1 MKRLFT
7 LLSALL
13 TLAVAVNAQSASYDQ
28 FPIKVTSGL
37 TGNSIISQYYWDS
50 PTYTFAKAVDGI
62 RITFLKNNTGE
73 TYNGFPMVALA
84 ELTVYNRSNN
94 IIDYPT
100 SKIGTNSLEASE
112 GSLAS
117 IADNNW
123 DSYYHSAWKYA
134 AITPEDYVYIDIKFS
149 QPQTTFSLTLVSRNL
164 KIAPESIVIT
174 ESGVKYEGDGNSGGN
189 SGNGE
194 EENDSDNNG
203 GSGSSDIVVEP
214 VDIFNEDIC
223 YIYLRNGGIDAY
235 RRSTME
241 GDYTIENGT
250 LTIKLKDG
258 TTATYAKAEYDSCT
272 SVRPELPTMTS
283 YKFNNKYNANLNVD
297 AIADSVESRMKFSLN
312 AIGKSLTA
320 SFNLS
325 DDRAVAYVGQK
336 LQTSKESRV
345 RFDKPIHYAVT
356 YPGYNIIQKVKVKDE
371 VWDYGE
377 EIVEEIPL
385 SIDML
390 STNKPSEVGDDL
402 GNMIDDNPAT
412 VFHTVY
418 GANYD
423 ASVIPYIQIALNNPV
438 QNVRFY
444 YMSRTMGNYNPTG
457 LKLYASNDGS
467 DWTPVAQYT
476 TADGLPID
484 PAGAEFTSP
493 TIALGQKYK
502 YLRLEQT
509 SSEYHN
515 NHMVFAEFRLYE
527 VTPGSGEPT
536 LVEEAVYE
544 TLKIP
549 FGRLYTV
556 DIEWLTDRQNAV
568 PRIDIDVEGGFS
580 ITSKDYY
587 RKANFRITGYGVYE
601 DFEDSVQIKGRGNS
615 TWGYPKKPYRLKF
628 DKKKKPFGLTNGK
641 SWVLLANYQRGS
653 LMANAIAMKVGQ
665 LAEAQY
671 TNHIIPVEVY
681 MNGEYLGSYMFTE
694 KVGFGNNSVDIDEDL
709 GTGYMLELDDYYDE
723 TFKFKSSSYQLP
735 VNVKEPDLSDIEDAT
750 EAQQKFQNIKNDF
763 NAFETAL
770 YNGEDIAYYLDLDA
784 AARFMLANDLV
795 LNQEL
800 GHPKSTYLWRED
812 YTNPASKITFGPLWD
827 FDWGFGYESTSSYCV
842 TGATSSILSYNMAHK
857 TGYSFFYDLMN
868 NEQFK
873 KHYLKVWKEFA
884 QKGHI
889 QEVIEYMD
897 DYYNFAKSSFENNY
911 MLWYDG
917 YGYDSDI
924 DRMQQWMQQRHD
936 FILANLDNVDITDI
950 LYTLTGDVDC
960 NNTLT
965 VHDISLAV
973 NKLAGNEAQGFNF
986 KKADINNN
994 GRIDKGDIN
1003 NITGQ
1008 VLAAD
1013 PVSSIYYF
1021 NTPMTDALLV
1031 TDNFEA
1037 IIEEKSELPLTIN
1050 EFGDREY
1057 KSIQIDVELPAG
1069 AVLSDAAFTE
1079 IADNSVV
1086 QFNQIG
1092 ENSYRVVSYLP
1103 DNGTYS
1109 NNEAFANLSLSIA
1122 EVIPEEEC
1130 TVKLTNILV
1139 VDNDNTERR
1148 LDNLNVSFTISTG
1161 ISSTAATATVRGGE
1175 QLTIALL
1182 KAQNVDVYAV
1192 DGRKMLSIQAG
1203 EGTTKVDLPA
1213 GIYVVLGKKV
1223 IIR

>member
-1 MKRLFT
+1 MRKLFT
-7 LLSALL
+7 LLTTLL
-13 TLAVAVNAQSASYDQ
+13 TLAVAVNAQSAGYDQ

-37 TGNSIISQYYWDS
+37 TDKSIISQHYWDS
-50 PTYTFAKAVDGI
+50 PMYTFEKAVKGI
-62 RITFLKNNTGE
+62 RITFLKNNTDQS
-73 TYNGFPMVALA
+73 YNGFPMVALA
-84 ELTVYNRSNN
+84 ELTVYNRYNKL
-94 IIDYPT
+94 IDYPT
-100 SKIGTNSLEASE
+100 AQLETNSLEASE
-112 GSLAS
+112 GSLES

-134 AITPEDYVYIDIKFS
+134 AITPEDYVYIDLKFS
-149 QPQTTFSLTLVSRNL
+149 QPQTSFSLTLVSRNL
-164 KIAPESIVIT
+164 RLAPESIVIT
-174 ESGVKYEGDGNSGGN
+174 ESGVKYDGGDDSGNSGDGNGGGDN
-189 SGNGE
+189 NGN
-194 EENDSDNNG
+194 NNG
-203 GSGSSDIVVEP
+203 GSSEIEFTP
-214 VDIFNEDIC
+214 VDVFNENIC
-223 YIYLRNGGIDAY
+223 YVYLKDGGIDAY
-235 RRSTME
+235 QRTAMD
-241 GDYTIENGT
+241 GDYTIKDGT
-250 LTIKLKDG
+250 LSIKMKDG
-258 TTATYAKAEYDSCT
+258 TTATYTQAEYDSCS

-297 AIADSVESRMKFSLN
+297 AIADSVKSRMNFALN

-336 LQTSKESRV
+336 LQTSKESRI

-377 EIVEEIPL
+377 EIVEEIAL
-385 SIDML
+385 SEDML
-390 STNKPSEVGDDL
+390 STNKPSEVGEDL
-402 GNMIDDNPAT
+402 GNMLDNDPAT
-412 VFHTVY
+412 IFHTVY
-418 GANYD
+418 GANFD
-423 ASVIPYIQIALNNPV
+423 ASIIPYIQIELKEAV
-438 QNVRFY
+438 KNVRFY
-444 YMSRTMGNYNPTG
+444 YMTRTIGNYNPTG
-457 LKLYASNDGS
+457 LKLYASNDGDS
-467 DWTPVAQYT
+467 WTPVAQYS

-493 TIALGQKYK
+493 TIDLKNEYK

-515 NHMVFAEFRLYE
+515 NHMVFSEFRLYE

-544 TLKIP
+544 TVKIP
-549 FGRLYTV
+549 FGRLYTI
-556 DIEWLTDRQNAV
+556 DIEWLTDRENSV
-568 PRIDIDVEGGFS
+568 PRIDIDVEGGLS

-694 KVGFGNNSVDIDEDL
+694 KVGFANNSVDIDEDL

-723 TFKFKSSSYQLP
+723 TFKFKSDSYYLP

-750 EAQQKFQNIKNDF
+750 EAQQKFQSIKNDF

-784 AARFMLANDLV
+784 AARFMLTNDLV

-812 YTNPASKITFGPLWD
+812 YTNLASKIIFGPLWD

-857 TGYSFFYDLMN
+857 TGYSFFYDLIN
-868 NEQFK
+868 NEEFK

-917 YGYDSDI
+917 YGYDSEI

-936 FILANLDNVDITDI
+936 FILANLEDVDITDI
-950 LYTLTGDVDC
+950 LYTLMGDVDC
-960 NNTLT
+960 NNALT

-973 NKLAGNEAQGFNF
+973 NKMAGGEAEAFNF
-986 KKADINNN
+986 KKADTNNN
-994 GRIDKGDIN
+994 GRIDKGDVT
-1003 NITGQ
+1003 NIASQ
-1008 VLAAD
+1008 VLASD
-1013 PVSSIYYF
+1013 PVSSIYYY
-1021 NTPMTDALLV
+1021 NTPMADALLV

-1037 IIEEKSELPLTIN
+1037 IMEEKSELPLTIK
-1050 EFGDREY
+1050 EFGEREY
-1057 KSIQIDVELPAG
+1057 KSIQIDVELPVG
-1069 AVLSDAAFTE
+1069 AVLSDATFTE
-1079 IADNSVV
+1079 IADNSVLR
-1086 QFNQIG
+1086 FNQIG

-1103 DNGTYS
+1103 DNDTYS
-1109 NNEAFANLSLSIA
+1109 NGDAFANLSLSIA

-1130 TVKLTNILV
+1130 TVKMTNILV
-1139 VDNDNTERR
+1139 VDNENIERR
-1148 LDNLNVSFTISTG
+1148 LDNINVNFTISTG
-1161 ISSTAATATVRGGE
+1161 ISATAATATVRGGE
-1175 QLTIALL
+1175 QLTISLL

-1192 DGRKMLSIQAG
+1192 DGRKVLGIQAG

>member
-7 LLSALL
+7 LLTALL
-13 TLAVAVNAQSASYDQ
+13 TFIVAVNAQSASYDQ
-28 FPIKVTSGL
+28 FPIKVTGGL
-37 TGNSIISQYYWDS
+37 TNNSIISQYYWDS
-50 PTYTFAKAVDGI
+50 PIYTFAKAVDGI

-73 TYNGFPMVALA
+73 SFKGFPIVAIA
-84 ELTVYNRSNN
+84 DITVYDRSYN
-94 IIDYPT
+94 IIDYPAD
-100 SKIGTNSLEASE
+100 KITTNSLEASE
-112 GSLAS
+112 GSLAG

-134 AITPEDYVYIDIKFS
+134 SITPEDYVYIDIKFNK
-149 QPQTTFSLTLVSRNL
+149 PQTSFCFTIISRNL
-164 KIAPESIVIT
+164 KTAPESIIIT
-174 ESGVKYEGDGNSGGN
+174 ESGVKYDGSGESGGN
-189 SGNGE
+189 SGSNGDN
-194 EENDSDNNG
+194 NDSEG
-203 GSGSSDIVVEP
+203 GSNGDIEFEP
-214 VDIFNEDIC
+214 VDIFSEDIC
-223 YIYLRNGGIDAY
+223 YVYLRNGGIDAY
-235 RRSTME
+235 QRSTME
-241 GDYTIENGT
+241 GDYTIQNDT
-250 LTIKLKDG
+250 LAIKMKDG
-258 TTATYAKAEYDSCT
+258 TTATYSQAEYDSCS

-297 AIADSVESRMKFSLN
+297 VIADSVESVMNFSLN

-325 DDRAVAYVGQK
+325 DNRAVAYVGQH
-336 LQTSKESRV
+336 LQTSKESRI

-385 SIDML
+385 SADML

-402 GNMIDDNPAT
+402 DNMLDNNPST

-418 GANYD
+418 GANYN
-423 ASVIPYIQIALNNPV
+423 ASVIPYIQIELKETV

-444 YMSRTMGNYNPTG
+444 YMSRTSGNYNPTG
-457 LKLYASNDGS
+457 LKLYASNDGYE
-467 DWTPVAQYT
+467 WTPVAQYS

-484 PAGAEFTSP
+484 PAGAEYTSP
-493 TIALGQKYK
+493 TIDLGKGYK

-536 LVEEAVYE
+536 LVQEAVYE
-544 TLKIP
+544 TVKIP
-549 FGRLYTV
+549 FGRLYTI

-568 PRIDIDVEGGFS
+568 PRIDIDVEGGYS

-587 RKANFRITGYGVYE
+587 RKANFRITGYGVFE
-601 DFEDSVQIKGRGNS
+601 DFEDSVEIKGRGNS

-681 MNGEYLGSYMFTE
+681 MNGEYKGSYMFTE
-694 KVGFGNNSVDIDEDL
+694 KVGFANNSVDIDEDL

-723 TFKFKSSSYQLP
+723 TYKFKSNSYSLP
-735 VNVKEPDLSDIEDAT
+735 VNVKEPDLSDIADAT

-812 YTNPASKITFGPLWD
+812 YTNPASKIILGPLWD
-827 FDWGFGYESTSSYCV
+827 FDWAFGYESTSSYCV
-842 TGATSSILSYNMAHK
+842 TGATSSILSNNMYYKA
-857 TGYSFFYDLMN
+857 GYRFFYDLMN
-868 NEQFK
+868 NAQFK

-936 FILANLDNVDITDI
+936 FILANLDDVDITDI

-960 NNTLT
+960 NSTLT

-973 NKLAGNEAQGFNF
+973 NKLAGKEAQGFNF
-986 KKADINNN
+986 KKADTNNN
-994 GRIDKGDIN
+994 GRIDKADVN
-1003 NITGQ
+1003 NITGH

-1013 PVSSIYYF
+1013 PISSLYYF
-1021 NTPMTDALLV
+1021 NTPMTNALLV
-1031 TDNFEA
+1031 SDDFEA
-1037 IIEEKSELPLTIN
+1037 VMEENSDIQLTIK
-1050 EFGDREY
+1050 EFGEREY
-1057 KSIQIDVELPAG
+1057 KSIQIDVEVPVG
-1069 AVLSDAAFTE
+1069 AVLNDATFTDG
-1079 IADNSVV
+1079 ADNSMV

-1103 DNGTYS
+1103 DNNTFI
-1109 NNEAFANLSLSIA
+1109 NNEAFANLSLNIA

-1130 TVKLTNILV
+1130 TIKMTNILV

-1148 LDNLNVSFTISTG
+1148 LDNLNVDFTISTG

-1175 QLTIALL
+1175 QLTISLL
-1182 KAQNVDVYAV
+1182 KAQNVDIYAV
-1192 DGRKMLSIQAG
+1192 DGRKVLSIKAS
-1203 EGTTKVDLPA
+1203 EGTTKIDLPA

>member
-1 MKRLFT
+1 MKKLFT
-7 LLSALL
+7 LLTTLL
-13 TLAVAVNAQSASYDQ
+13 TLAVAANAQSASYDQ

-37 TGNSIISQYYWDS
+37 TSNSIISQYYWDS

-84 ELTVYNRSNN
+84 ELTVYNRYNN

-100 SKIGTNSLEASE
+100 SKLETNSLEASE
-112 GSLAS
+112 GSLES

-149 QPQTTFSLTLVSRNL
+149 QPQTSFCLTLVSRNL
-164 KIAPESIVIT
+164 NLAPESIVIT
-174 ESGVKYEGDGNSGGN
+174 ETGVKYDGKDEGGNGGAGGDGNGDDNGDNGN
-189 SGNGE
+189 S
-194 EENDSDNNG
+194 NN
-203 GSGSSDIVVEP
+203 VTFEP

-223 YIYLRNGGIDAY
+223 YVYLKNGGIDAY
-235 RRSTME
+235 QRSAMD
-241 GDYTIENGT
+241 GDYTIENGN

-258 TTATYAKAEYDSCT
+258 TTANYAESEYTGCSSEC
-272 SVRPELPTMTS
+272 PELPTMTS

-297 AIADSVESRMKFSLN
+297 AIADSVESTMNFSLN

-325 DDRAVAYVGQK
+325 DNRAVAYIGQK
-336 LQTSKESRV
+336 LQTSKESRN
-345 RFDKPIHYAVT
+345 RFNKPIRYAVT

-377 EIVEEIPL
+377 EIVEEIAL
-385 SIDML
+385 SEEML

-402 GNMIDDNPAT
+402 GNMIDNDPAT

-418 GANYD
+418 GVNYD
-423 ASVIPYIQIALNNPV
+423 ASIIPYIQIELNEPV
-438 QNVRFY
+438 QNIRFY
-444 YMSRTMGNYNPTG
+444 YMTRTFGNYNPTG
-457 LKLYASNDGS
+457 LKLYASNDGY
-467 DWTPVAQYT
+467 DWTPVVQYT

-493 TIALGQKYK
+493 TIDLGEKYK

-515 NHMVFAEFRLYE
+515 NHMVFAEFRLFE
-527 VTPGSGEPT
+527 ITPGSGEPT

-544 TLKIP
+544 TVKVP

-556 DIEWLTDRQNAV
+556 DIEWLTDRENSV
-568 PRIDIDVEGGFS
+568 PRIDIDVEGGLS

-587 RKANFRITGYGVYE
+587 RKANFRITGYGVFD

-694 KVGFGNNSVDIDEDL
+694 KVGFGNNSVDINEDL

-723 TFKFKSSSYQLP
+723 TFKFKSDSYGLP
-735 VNVKEPDLSDIEDAT
+735 VNVKEPDLSDIEDAA

-784 AARFMLANDLV
+784 AARFMLTNDLV

-812 YTNPASKITFGPLWD
+812 YTNPASKIIFGPLWD

-897 DYYNFAKSSFENNY
+897 DYYNFARSSFENNY

-917 YGYDSDI
+917 YGYDSEI
-924 DRMQQWMQQRHD
+924 DRMQQWMKQRHD
-936 FILANLDNVDITDI
+936 FILANLEDVDITDI

-973 NKLAGNEAQGFNF
+973 NKLAGSDAAGFNF
-986 KKADINNN
+986 KKADTNNN

-1003 NITGQ
+1003 NIAGE

-1013 PVSSIYYF
+1013 PISSIYYF
-1021 NTPMTDALLV
+1021 NTPMAEALLA
-1031 TDNFEA
+1031 TENFEA
-1037 IIEEKSELPLTIN
+1037 VIEEKSELPLTIK
-1050 EFGDREY
+1050 EFGEREY
-1057 KSIQIDVELPAG
+1057 KSIQIDVELPIG

-1079 IADNSVV
+1079 IADNSVIK
-1086 QFNQIG
+1086 FNQIG

-1103 DNGTYS
+1103 DNDTYS
-1109 NNEAFANLSLSIA
+1109 NNDTFANLSLSVA
-1122 EVIPEEEC
+1122 EVIPEDEC
-1130 TVKLTNILV
+1130 TVKMTNILV
-1139 VDNDNTERR
+1139 VDNENVERR
-1148 LDNLNVSFTISTG
+1148 LDNLNVNFTIATG

-1175 QLTIALL
+1175 QLTISLL

-1192 DGRKMLSIQAG
+1192 DGRKVVSIQAS
-1203 EGTTKVDLPA
+1203 EGTTKIELPA

>member
-1 MKRLFT
+1 MKKLFT
-7 LLSALL
+7 LLTVLL
-13 TLAVAVNAQSASYDQ
+13 ITTASVTAQSASYNE

-37 TGNSIISQYYWDS
+37 TDRSIISQYYWDS
-50 PTYTFAKAVDGI
+50 PTYTFANAVEGI
-62 RITFLKNNTGE
+62 RITFLKNNTGDI
-73 TYNGFPMVALA
+73 YNGYPMVAIA
-84 ELTVYNRSNN
+84 ELTVYDRSNN
-94 IIDYPT
+94 IIGYPAG
-100 SKIGTNSLEASE
+100 KIETNSLEASE
-112 GSLAS
+112 GSLEG

-134 AITPEDYVYIDIKFS
+134 AITPDDYVYIDIKFN

-164 KIAPESIVIT
+164 KLAPESIVIT
-174 ESGVKYEGDGNSGGN
+174 ESGIKYDGKEDSGNSGGGDN
-189 SGNGE
+189 GSSGND
-194 EENDSDNNG
+194 DSD
-203 GSGSSDIVVEP
+203 SLTFEP
-214 VDIFNEDIC
+214 VDVFNEDIC
-223 YIYLRNGGIDAY
+223 YVYLRNGGIDAY
-235 RRSTME
+235 QRSTMD
-241 GDYTIENGT
+241 GDITIEDDI
-250 LTIKLKDG
+250 LTIKMKDG
-258 TTATYAKAEYDSCT
+258 TTATYSTSEYDSCS

-297 AIADSVESRMKFSLN
+297 AIADSIEETMKFTLN

-325 DDRAVAYVGQK
+325 DNRAVAYIGRE
-336 LQTSKESRV
+336 LQTSKESRN
-345 RFDKPIHYAVT
+345 RFDKPTHYAVT

-377 EIVEEIPL
+377 ETVEEIAL
-385 SIDML
+385 SADML

-402 GNMIDDNPAT
+402 ANMLDNNPHT

-418 GANYD
+418 GANYN
-423 ASVIPYIQIALNNPV
+423 ASVLPYIQIELNDAV
-438 QNVRFY
+438 QNLQFY
-444 YMSRTMGNYNPTG
+444 YMSRTSGNYNPTG
-457 LKLYASNDGS
+457 LELFASTNGDNWVS
-467 DWTPVAQYT
+467 AAKYS

-493 TIALGQKYK
+493 TINLDKKYK
-502 YLRLEQT
+502 YLRLVQT

-527 VTPGSGEPT
+527 VTPGTGEPT

-544 TLKIP
+544 TVKIP
-549 FGRLYTV
+549 FGRIYTI
-556 DIEWLTDRQNAV
+556 DIKWLTDRENSV

-587 RKANFRITGYGVYE
+587 RKANFRITGYGVFE

-694 KVGFGNNSVDIDEDL
+694 KVGFGNNSVDINEDL

-723 TFKFKSSSYQLP
+723 TYRFRSMNYGLP
-735 VNVKEPDLSDIEDAT
+735 VNVKEPDLSDIENAD
-750 EAQQKFQNIKNDF
+750 EAQLKFQNIKNDF
-763 NAFETAL
+763 NSFETSL
-770 YNGEDIAYYLDLDA
+770 YNGEDIGNVLDLDA

-812 YTNPASKITFGPLWD
+812 YTNPASKIIFGPLWD
-827 FDWGFGYESTSSYCV
+827 FDWGFGYESTSSYCT
-842 TGATSSILSYNMAHK
+842 TGATSSILSYKMAHK
-857 TGYSFFYDLMN
+857 TGYSFFSDLMN

-897 DYYNFAKSSFENNY
+897 DYYKFAKSSFENNY

-924 DRMQQWMQQRHD
+924 DRMQQWMRERHD
-936 FILANLDNVDITDI
+936 YIMANLEDVDITDI
-950 LYTLTGDVDC
+950 LYTLTGDADC
-960 NNTLT
+960 NNALT

-973 NKLAGNEAQGFNF
+973 DKLAGGNDAALNFN
-986 KKADINNN
+986 KADINNN
-994 GRIDKGDIN
+994 GRIDKSDIT
-1003 NITGQ
+1003 NIAAQ

-1013 PVSSIYYF
+1013 PISSTYYF
-1021 NTPMTDALLV
+1021 NTAMADALLV
-1031 TDNFEA
+1031 TDDFEA
-1037 IIEEKSELPLTIN
+1037 VIEEKSEFPLTIK
-1050 EFGDREY
+1050 EFGNREY
-1057 KSIQIDVELPAG
+1057 KSIQMDVELPVG
-1069 AVLSDAAFTE
+1069 AVLNDAIVTE
-1079 IADNSVV
+1079 IADNSIL
-1086 QFNQIG
+1086 QMNQIS
-1092 ENSYRVVSYLP
+1092 ENGYRIVSYMP
-1103 DNGTYS
+1103 DNNTYS
-1109 NNEAFANLSLSIA
+1109 NDNAFANLSLSIA

-1130 TVKLTNILV
+1130 KVRFTNILV
-1139 VDNDNTERR
+1139 VDEENTERR
-1148 LDNLNVSFTISTG
+1148 IDNMNINFTISTG
-1161 ISSTAATATVRGGE
+1161 ITSTATTATVRGGE
-1175 QLTIALL
+1175 QLTISLL
-1182 KAQNVDVYAV
+1182 KAQNVDIYAV
-1192 DGRKMLSIQAG
+1192 DGRKILSIQADN
-1203 EGTTKVDLPA
+1203 GTTKVDLPA
-1213 GIYVVLGKKV
+1213 GIYIVLGKKV